1 MTETDLLIQE
11 LKKKNK
17 MLFAENVDLKIENE
31 QLKARIESLEVVK
44 AMLDGV
50 IK

>member
-1 MTETDLLIQE
+1 MTEKELEIQE
-11 LKKKNK
+11 LKRANRR
-17 MLFAENVDLKIENE
+17 LFAENLDLKIENE

-44 AMLDGV
+44 AMLEGV

>member
-44 AMLDGV
+44 AMLEGV

>member
-1 MTETDLLIQE
+1 MTDTDLLIQE
-11 LKKKNK
+11 LKRKNK

-31 QLKARIESLEVVK
+31 KLKARIESLEVVK
-44 AMLDGV
+44 AMLEGV